1 MATVRISNT
10 VAGVLVANGYTGAP
24 ITTSGAFPSTISGGG
39 AAGSALLIIYKGTP
53 ENFATFTDRATRSSD
68 VLITFSLPAAAGSY
82 TDLGQINAGAA
93 NAARSFKV
101 GIALANQ
108 AASATGTATW
118 FLMVRAGTTSLTDKG
133 AFMGTVG
140 TTGSG
145 ADMEIPSTSIVSGS
159 NYQSNGFY
167 FNFPQNWT
175 V

>member
-1 MATVRISNT
+1 MATIRFSNT
-10 VAGVLVANGYTGAP
+10 VIGALVANGYTGAP
-24 ITTSGAFPSTISGGG
+24 ISVGGAFPSTISGSGTAG
-39 AAGSALLIIYKGTP
+39 AVLLIIYKGTP
-53 ENFATFTDRATRSSD
+53 ENFSTFTDRSTRSSD
-68 VLITFSLPAAAGSY
+68 VLITFTLPVGTGSY

-93 NAARSFKV
+93 NAARSYKV

-108 AASATGTATW
+108 AAAASGTASW
-118 FLMVRAGTTSLTDKG
+118 FLMCRSGTTSLTDKG